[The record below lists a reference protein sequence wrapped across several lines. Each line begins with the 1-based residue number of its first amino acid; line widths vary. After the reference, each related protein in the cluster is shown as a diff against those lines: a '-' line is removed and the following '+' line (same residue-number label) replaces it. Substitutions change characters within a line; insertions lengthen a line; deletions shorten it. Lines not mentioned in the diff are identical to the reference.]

1 MHTGSKPQ
9 HQQVAVRS
17 ADSSSRAAG
26 ATAPEVARSQ
36 AVRQLIARSVLHGP
50 ALRTLLA
57 AGR

>member
-1 MHTGSKPQ
+1 MHTGSKPP
-9 HQQVAVRS
+9 HQQVVGRN
-17 ADSSSRAAG
+17 ADASSRAAA
-26 ATAPEVARSQ
+26 ATAPEAARSA